1 MAYKHELNKKIKK
14 SGRKR
19 IWVSDQLNMSR
30 TTFWRKVNDNTL
42 TDKEKSMIELLL
54 S

>member
-1 MAYKHELNKKIKK
+1 MAYKHKLDKKIKA

-30 TTFWRKVNDNTL
+30 TTFWRKVNDDTL
-42 TDKEKSMIELLL
+42 TSKEKSDINSLLT
-54 S
+54 